1 MKIKDNKVKISRYHL
16 DMRAENTSKEK
27 YTVFEIAVDDN
38 LVPTKHIKTA
48 IRSFNKLRD
57 WAQKNIDESERK
69 LAIEFWKDKLIDGIS
84 ELDAKIIEEELYNS
98 DRNDKDSDMQHVGI

>member
-1 MKIKDNKVKISRYHL
+1 MKIEDNKVKVSRYHL
-16 DMRAENTSKEK
+16 DMRVENTSTKK
-27 YTVFEIAVDDN
+27 YTVFEITVDDS
-38 LVPTKHIKTA
+38 LVPTKRIETA
-48 IRSFNKLRD
+48 ISSFNKLRK

-69 LAIEFWKDKLIDGIS
+69 LAMQFWKDKLIDSIS